1 MYIGLEWLFIPYNW
15 YKHTEKHPITNKL
28 VIEDR
33 FAPTFGG
40 VYNKDQNFRVM
51 VYGMGEWTDFVV
63 KSKNQSENFIPAI
76 TLKLA
81 RE

>member
-1 MYIGLEWLFIPYNW
+1 MFIPFNW
-15 YKHTEKHPITNKL
+15 YRNTEKHAITNKL

-40 VYNKDQNFRVM
+40 VYTKNQNYRVR

-63 KSKNQSENFIPAI
+63 KSKNQTENFIPAI
-76 TLKLA
+76 SLKIA